1 MARARATLSR
11 RIGIGAL
18 VVLALLLALCAA
30 TLGPLLLA
38 PNRYAGTPSIE
49 ALPSYRAPAAMAAAW
64 ALPAARAYAARG
76 IEFQRNP
83 SFCAPASI
91 ATVLNSA
98 GGRVTQSAVINDTR
112 YEPWFGVLPGGMT
125 LDEAADLLRLR
136 SGAPVRV
143 VRAADLAAFRAELR
157 GANDPARRVIINFHR
172 GPLFGRGHGH
182 FSPVVGYLADR
193 DLVLIGDVNADFRPF
208 LVRSATLW
216 RGVDTVDEATG
227 RARGLIVMDLAAP
240 LPAPRE
246 AATSGASKGPTGT
259 MP

>member
-1 MARARATLSR
+1 MARAALWR
-11 RIGIGAL
+11 RIGIGVL
-18 VVLALLLALCAA
+18 VVAALLLALGAA

-49 ALPSYRAPAAMAAAW
+49 ALPSYREPAAMASAW
-64 ALPAARAYAARG
+64 RLPAARAYAARG
-76 IEFQRNP
+76 VEFQRNP

-98 GGRVTQSAVINDTR
+98 GGRTSQSAVINGTR
-112 YEPWFGVLPGGMT
+112 YEPWFGVLLGGMT

-143 VRAADLAAFRAELR
+143 VRAADLDTFRAELR
-157 GANDPARRVIINFHR
+157 RANDPGRRVIVNFHR

-182 FSPVVGYLADR
+182 FSPVLGYLADR
-193 DLVLIGDVNADFRPF
+193 DLVLVGDVNADYRPF

-227 RARGLIVMDLAAP
+227 KARGLIVMELAAP

-246 AATSGASKGPTGT
+246 AATRRASEGPTGT